1 MSQVFK
7 VTFIDNSEWK
17 LPFNFALG
25 LHLAMILSVI
35 YLPKMLNDPPPY
47 QEIYT
52 VDLINIETPAPQP
65 APPAPAPPKPAE
77 KPAPV
82 EEKVVVAEKS
92 AVAVEEPAEPEAPAA
107 QPVSIQPLKRK
118 KIVKRTETVSAEQKK
133 ELERINRQR
142 LEQAR
147 RAEQQAREMA
157 RLAASEAVTQLK
169 DLLRQTAPA
178 DRGLDDIPP
187 PRNQS
192 NQAASGSSRNV
203 LENQYY
209 ASVFSKVQPHWKLPE
224 HKMQE
229 KDLAATIVIR
239 VARNGTITDQFF
251 ENTSGDRLFDQFV
264 LKALQDAS
272 PLPPI
277 PPALQEGGAMEIGLH
292 FKPGSIQ

>member
-1 MSQVFK
+1 M
-7 VTFIDNSEWK
+7 DNSEWK

-25 LHLAMILSVI
+25 LHLAMILSII
-35 YLPKMLNDPPPY
+35 YLPKVLNDTPPY
-47 QEIYT
+47 QDIYT
-52 VDLINIETPAPQP
+52 VDLINIQAPAPPAPQQ
-65 APPAPAPPKPAE
+65 APAPPKPAE

-82 EEKVVVAEKS
+82 EEKVVIEKES
-92 AVAVEEPAEPEAPAA
+92 AAVVEEIAEPESPPA
-107 QPVSIQPLKRK
+107 QPVSIAPLKRK
-118 KIVKRTETVSAEQKK
+118 KIVKKTDTISAEQKQ

-147 RAEQQAREMA
+147 RAERLAQETA

-169 DLLRQTAPA
+169 EMLRQTTAA
-178 DRGLDDIPP
+178 DNRLDDIPP
-187 PRNQS
+187 PRSQS
-192 NQAASGSSRNV
+192 SQASSGSSRNV

-209 ASVFSKVQPHWKLPE
+209 ASIFSKVQPHWKLPE

-229 KDLAATIVIR
+229 KDLTATIVIR
-239 VARNGTITDQFF
+239 VARNGTIAEQYF
-251 ENTSGDRLFDQFV
+251 EKTSGDRLFDQFV

-277 PPALQEGGAMEIGLH
+277 PPALQEDGAKELGLV